1 MCQKGELR
9 CGRRYCV
16 AFGFTNGVNGDRTL
30 YMGTK
35 YSVNVSGV
43 IAIKIRDCFK
53 MMDYFLGVIGAWLFS
68 DGLYS
73 ILLY

>member
-1 MCQKGELR
+1 
-9 CGRRYCV
+9 
-16 AFGFTNGVNGDRTL
+16 
-30 YMGTK
+30 MGTK